1 MGEVEEV
8 GDGAEEGD
16 KDAEF
21 EVDVEAGRAA
31 DGGEVKVEG
40 VEEEGNNAGDE
51 EDAVPSED
59 NLTAGVK
66 DLVGQLLEGRGGA
79 PEGAVYHRCREIA
92 TLHLPWGR

>member
-79 PEGAVYHRCREIA
+79 PKGAVYYRCREIA